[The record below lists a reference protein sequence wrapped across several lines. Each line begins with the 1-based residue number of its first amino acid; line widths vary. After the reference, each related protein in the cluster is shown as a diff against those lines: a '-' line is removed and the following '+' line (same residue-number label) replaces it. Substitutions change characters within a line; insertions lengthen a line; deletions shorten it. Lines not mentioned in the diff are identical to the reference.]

1 MRKAAVALMLAVS
14 MVFSVVVVA
23 PSYAKQWQMSINK
36 RIKTQQQRINDGRRT
51 GKLTP
56 READIVQDNLDYV
69 RRQRAKYKSDDGALG
84 PGERKRLH
92 EMLDEN
98 SDLIYRKK
106 HNFRRLY

>member
-23 PSYAKQWQMSINK
+23 PSYAKQWKMSINK
-36 RIKTQQQRINDGRRT
+36 RIKVQQQRIHDGRRT

-69 RRQRAKYKSDDGALG
+69 RRQRAKYKSDGALG
-84 PGERKRLH
+84 RGERKRLH
-92 EMLDEN
+92 EMLDDN